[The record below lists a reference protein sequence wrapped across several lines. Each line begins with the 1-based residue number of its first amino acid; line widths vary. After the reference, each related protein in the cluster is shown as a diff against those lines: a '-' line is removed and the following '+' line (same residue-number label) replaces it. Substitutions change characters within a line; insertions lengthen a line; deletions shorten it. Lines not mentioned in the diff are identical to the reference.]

1 MEHSMKNNTG
11 NHNYNKWEQ
20 KCTVVTGL
28 WCLTPLSTIFQLY
41 CGGTGVRDNI
51 WPLLTTGMDTAWR
64 TIMEVT
70 ITNEKEKNSQFE
82 SWIEGKS

>member
-1 MEHSMKNNTG
+1 MKNNTG
-11 NHNYNKWEQ
+11 NHNYKWEQ

-28 WCLTPLSTIFQLY
+28 WYLTPLTTIFHFY
-41 CGGTGVRDNI
+41 RGGTGVRDNI
-51 WPLLTTGMDTAWR
+51 SPLLTTGTDTAWR

-82 SWIEGKS
+82 SWIEGIS